1 MPAPDAAPGPARRSM
16 PIPSSRGPRREYHP
30 PVARRPIDASA
41 DAETL
46 RAYLGEIGKIPA
58 ISIDEERALGARVRQ
73 GDEAALRR
81 LVEANLRFVVSY
93 AKRYRGLGVPFL
105 DLIHEGNLGLMEAAR
120 RFDPARNVKFISY
133 AVWWVRQAL
142 LHILSDQSRIISV
155 PTKLSGPASK
165 LGRHL
170 AALSTQL
177 DRDPTPREVADD
189 LDISEADATALMQMS
204 GQEISLS
211 DRVGGTGGEGRRE
224 MEDILEQVMIPAVD
238 EELVHEAVVDQLRKA
253 VAELGRKERDVM
265 RLRFGLDGGEP
276 KTLQKVGD
284 RLKLSRERVR
294 QIESRAM
301 KKLRQSTRL
310 QGVRS
315 SLN

>member
-1 MPAPDAAPGPARRSM
+1 VAKRSVD
-16 PIPSSRGPRREYHP
+16 PSAE
-30 PVARRPIDASA
+30 
-41 DAETL
+41 AETL
-46 RAYLGEIGKIPA
+46 RAYLGEIGKIAPL
-58 ISIDEERALGARVRQ
+58 SIAEERALGARVRQ

-142 LHILSDQSRIISV
+142 LHVLSDQSRIISV
-155 PTKLSGPASK
+155 PPKLSGPASK

-170 AALSTQL
+170 AALATQL
-177 DRDPTPREVADD
+177 DREPTAREVADD
-189 LDISEADATALMQMS
+189 LDISEADATALMLI
-204 GQEISLS
+204 GGEDVSLS
-211 DRVGGTGGEGRRE
+211 DRVGGREDRRE
-224 MEDILEQVMIPAVD
+224 VEDVLEQVMIPAVD
-238 EELVHEAVVDQLRKA
+238 EALVHEAVIDQLRKA
-253 VAELGRKERDVM
+253 VAELSAKEREVM
-265 RLRFGLDGGEP
+265 RMRFGLDGGEP
-276 KTLQKVGD
+276 RTLQDVGD

-294 QIESRAM
+294 QIEYRA
-301 KKLRQSTRL
+301 KEKLRQSTRL
-310 QGVRS
+310 RGVKS

>member
-1 MPAPDAAPGPARRSM
+1 VARRSVD
-16 PIPSSRGPRREYHP
+16 PSAE
-30 PVARRPIDASA
+30 
-41 DAETL
+41 AETL
-46 RAYLGEIGKIPA
+46 RAYLGEIGKIAPL
-58 ISIDEERALGARVRQ
+58 SIAEERALGARVQQ

-142 LHILSDQSRIISV
+142 LHVLSDQSRIISV
-155 PTKLSGPASK
+155 PPKLSGPASK

-170 AALSTQL
+170 AALAIQL
-177 DRDPTPREVADD
+177 DREPTAREVADD
-189 LDISEADATALMQMS
+189 LDISEADATALMLI
-204 GQEISLS
+204 GGEDVSLS
-211 DRVGGTGGEGRRE
+211 DRVGGREDRRE
-224 MEDILEQVMIPAVD
+224 VEDVLEQVMIPAVD
-238 EELVHEAVVDQLRKA
+238 EALVHEAVVDQLRKA
-253 VAELGRKERDVM
+253 VAELGTKEREVM
-265 RLRFGLDGGEP
+265 RMRFGLDGGEP
-276 KTLQKVGD
+276 RTLQEVGD

-294 QIESRAM
+294 QIEFRA
-301 KKLRQSTRL
+301 KEKLRQSTRL
-310 QGVRS
+310 RGVRS

>member
-1 MPAPDAAPGPARRSM
+1 
-16 PIPSSRGPRREYHP
+16 
-30 PVARRPIDASA
+30 VARRPIDPSA

-46 RAYLGEIGKIPA
+46 RAYLGEIGKIAPL
-58 ISIDEERALGARVRQ
+58 SLDEERELGARARQ

-142 LHILSDQSRIISV
+142 LHVLSDQSRIISV
-155 PTKLSGPASK
+155 PPKLSGPASK

-170 AALSTQL
+170 AALSAQL
-177 DRDPTPREVADD
+177 DRDPTPQELADD
-189 LDISEADATALMQMS
+189 LDISEADATALMQIS
-204 GQEISLS
+204 GEDVSLS
-211 DRVGGTGGEGRRE
+211 DRVGGAGREDRRE
-224 MEDILEQVMIPAVD
+224 VEDLLEQVMIPAVD
-238 EELVHEAVVDQLRKA
+238 EELVHQAVVDQLRKA
-253 VAELGRKERDVM
+253 VAELGKKEREVM
-265 RLRFGLDGGEP
+265 RMRFGLNGGEP
-276 KTLQKVGD
+276 KTLQEVGD

-294 QIESRAM
+294 QIEARA
-301 KKLRQSTRL
+301 KEKLRQSTRL
-310 QGVRS
+310 RGVKS

>member
-1 MPAPDAAPGPARRSM
+1 VAKR
-16 PIPSSRGPRREYHP
+16 
-30 PVARRPIDASA
+30 PVDPSA

-58 ISIDEERALGARVRQ
+58 LSIEQERELGGRIRQ
-73 GDEAALRR
+73 GDEAALRQ

-120 RFDPARNVKFISY
+120 RFDPSRNVKFISY
-133 AVWWVRQAL
+133 AVWWIRQAL

-155 PTKLSGPASK
+155 PPKLSGPASK

-177 DRDPTPREVADD
+177 DRNPTTQELADD
-189 LDISEADATALMQMS
+189 LDISEADANALLQIS
-204 GQEISLS
+204 GEDVSLS
-211 DRVGGTGGEGRRE
+211 DRVGGAGREDRRE
-224 MEDILEQVMIPAVD
+224 VEDLLEQVMIPPVD
-238 EELVHEAVVDQLRKA
+238 EELVHEAVVGQLRKA
-253 VAELGRKERDVM
+253 VAELGKKEREVM
-265 RLRFGLDGGEP
+265 RLRFGLDGGEAE
-276 KTLQKVGD
+276 TLQAIGN

-294 QIESRAM
+294 QIEARA
-301 KKLRQSTRL
+301 KAKLRQSARL
-310 QGVRS
+310 QGVKS
-315 SLN
+315 ALN